1 MINVLVAD
9 DNREFTQMLSDYISN
24 QEDMFLAGMTYNGEQ
39 TLQLIEDL
47 AEPPDV
53 VLLDIIMPHLDGL
66 GVLEKLP
73 KMHIVPKPKVIMLTA
88 FGQEQVTQRALDLGA
103 SYFMLK
109 PFDLQ
114 VLGSRIRQL
123 AEVPANER
131 AIRTPSPSTVPASRP
146 LTTIPATNTA
156 NTEQRLEASITR
168 ILNEIGVP
176 PHIKGYQYVREA
188 IAEVY
193 HNIDILG
200 SVTKVLYPRIA
211 EKFHSNP
218 ARVER
223 AIRHAIEVTWNRGD
237 MSHMSHLF
245 NYEINVSKTKP
256 TNSSFIAAIADKLRI
271 EHNIFP

>member
-9 DNREFTQMLSDYISN
+9 DNREFTQMLSDYISH
-24 QEDMFLAGMTYNGEQ
+24 QEDMTLAGTTYNGEE
-39 TLQLIEDL
+39 TLQLIEEL
-47 AEPPDV
+47 PEPPDV

-66 GVLEKLP
+66 GVLERLP
-73 KMHIVPKPKVIMLTA
+73 DMHIIPKPKIIMLTA
-88 FGQEQVTQRALDLGA
+88 FGQEQVTQRALELGA

-123 AEVPANER
+123 AEVPVSAKAYR
-131 AIRTPSPSTVPASRP
+131 SQPLVAAAPRP
-146 LTTIPATNTA
+146 VAAAAPIDNAGK
-156 NTEQRLEASITR
+156 EQLLEASITK

-188 IAEVY
+188 ITEVY

-200 SVTKVLYPRIA
+200 SVTKVLYPQIA
-211 EKFHSNP
+211 QKFNSNP

-223 AIRHAIEVTWNRGD
+223 AIRHAIEVTWKRGD
-237 MSHMSHLF
+237 ISHMSHLF
-245 NYEINVSKTKP
+245 NYEINISKTKP

-271 EHNIFP
+271 EHSSSP

>member
-1 MINVLVAD
+1 MINVLIAD
-9 DNREFTQMLSDYISN
+9 DNREFTQMLSDYISH
-24 QEDMFLAGMTYNGEQ
+24 QEDMTLAGTTYNGEQ
-39 TLQLIEDL
+39 ALQLIEEL
-47 AEPPDV
+47 PEPPDV

-66 GVLEKLP
+66 GVLERLP
-73 KMHIVPKPKVIMLTA
+73 DMNIIPRPKIIMLTA
-88 FGQEQVTQRALDLGA
+88 FGQEQVTQRALELGA

-123 AEVPANER
+123 ADVPVSAKAYHSQPSVPA
-131 AIRTPSPSTVPASRP
+131 APRP
-146 LTTIPATNTA
+146 VAAAAPISNADK
-156 NTEQRLEASITR
+156 EQLLEASITK

-188 IAEVY
+188 ITEVY

-200 SVTKVLYPRIA
+200 SVTKVLYPQIA
-211 EKFHSNP
+211 QKFNSNP

-245 NYEINVSKTKP
+245 NYEINVSKIKP

-271 EHNIFP
+271 EHSSSP

>member
-24 QEDMFLAGMTYNGEQ
+24 QEDMLLAGMTYNGEQ

-47 AEPPDV
+47 TEPPDV

-66 GVLEKLP
+66 GVLERLP
-73 KMHIVPKPKVIMLTA
+73 DMHIIPKPKVIMLTA
-88 FGQEQVTQRALDLGA
+88 FGQEQITQRALELGA

-123 AEVPANER
+123 AD
-131 AIRTPSPSTVPASRP
+131 VPASERAMRP
-146 LTTIPATNTA
+146 PSAISVSRPTTTPAVTNVSK
-156 NTEQRLEASITR
+156 EQRLEASITR

-200 SVTKVLYPRIA
+200 SVTKVLYPQIA
-211 EKFHSNP
+211 EKFNSNP

-271 EHNIFP
+271 DHNIFP